1 MAAFSGFYE
10 SQKPPSL
17 SDACGIVPVHCD
29 GHQNGQ
35 QSGYILHNRCVDCHP
50 SGRQGDAERVVTRW
64 WHSVA
69 SGEKLIMLHRAMR
82 SVSHRLSV
90 ARDGGKFV
98 NRCHLLQLL

>member
-1 MAAFSGFYE
+1 MAIETASKVGTF
-10 SQKPPSL
+10 
-17 SDACGIVPVHCD
+17 CIIIVMIVALVAA
-29 GHQNGQ
+29 GAIW
-35 QSGYILHNRCVDCHP
+35 S
-50 SGRQGDAERVVTRW
+50 VTRW